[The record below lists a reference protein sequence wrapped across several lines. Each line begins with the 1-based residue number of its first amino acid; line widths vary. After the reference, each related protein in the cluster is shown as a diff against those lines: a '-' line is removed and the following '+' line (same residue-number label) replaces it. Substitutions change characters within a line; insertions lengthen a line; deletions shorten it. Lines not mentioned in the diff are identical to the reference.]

1 LLNPSTA
8 IMDAPGT
15 NKDVVL
21 SAKKAPAQDSAR
33 AAEIFA
39 RIYEIQRLE
48 KQVENLTEK
57 IMHLEEGSIWQQET
71 RSAASPENRNR
82 NRRWISY
89 EMGRTDR
96 DTEGP
101 KLAIED
107 RTRSL
112 GSDEQLITTGKQ
124 WQISVEAVGK
134 VVELDRRIGGCSSRI
149 SDEQAH
155 IEHYRT
161 ETEHLYRE
169 QREVTIE
176 TGGV

>member
-1 LLNPSTA
+1 VTVSRETLQILSSTRFYRNPTADLLNPSTA

-57 IMHLEEGSIWQQET
+57 IMHLEEGSIWQQKT

-82 NRRWISY
+82 NRR
-89 EMGRTDR
+89 
-96 DTEGP
+96 
-101 KLAIED
+101 
-107 RTRSL
+107 
-112 GSDEQLITTGKQ
+112 
-124 WQISVEAVGK
+124 
-134 VVELDRRIGGCSSRI
+134 
-149 SDEQAH
+149 
-155 IEHYRT
+155 
-161 ETEHLYRE
+161 
-169 QREVTIE
+169 
-176 TGGV
+176 